1 MPVLFIYFCV
11 CDACFKTTG
20 MLKDLGVCV
29 CVCVFVKEGSIKSK
43 KINYYV
49 VILYSSIA
57 FFILFSFS
65 CDS

>member
-1 MPVLFIYFCV
+1 MPVVKEPGL
-11 CDACFKTTG
+11 KTWVF
-20 MLKDLGVCV
+20 VCV
-29 CVCVFVKEGSIKSK
+29 CVCVYVEEGSISSK